1 MKYAIGLLCNSD
13 IFLKSLPKYSN
24 FYLEKLSRNMST
36 LYYVAIQWDLR
47 ESSFYSLTHF
57 QAFYFKILLA
67 YHKWENMKR
76 SNANVFQAVRII
88 IRYVNIRKW
97 NIILKTLE
105 IGYLEKRC
113 FSVIQ
118 SLFISSNCIYCFPPL
133 TIKLTY
139 HVYNHRVR
147 FGSD

>member
-1 MKYAIGLLCNSD
+1 MQLRYLKKY
-13 IFLKSLPKYSN
+13 LPSYSN
-24 FYLEKLSRNMST
+24 LNLEKLSRNKST

-57 QAFYFKILLA
+57 QAFYFKILFTNERTCKGA
-67 YHKWENMKR
+67 IRRYFEQGCIF
-76 SNANVFQAVRII
+76 SI